1 MHAPLIANR
10 RVTTR
15 PVKIGGRKIAAGERV
30 TLMWASANSGIHVC
44 PGAQLA
50 RLELRVVMEE
60 LLGADPQYSIGAGHA
75 ANDRHLSGKRVF
87 QSAHAHQVVC
97 LSPSPCSWVFDIE
110 RSGYFTFERD
120 SIPSASFR
128 FEKAS
133 PGSAKD
139 ILSVCMASDFRAPD
153 ADGDL
158 HVVVPSLHPRN
169 RLNMTAD
176 VLGDDHRLLL
186 AHIAQQDS
194 KLSPTKATNRVA
206 GAHKET
212 LTELRNCCP
221 AKLQE
226 FVGK

>member
-1 MHAPLIANR
+1 
-10 RVTTR
+10 
-15 PVKIGGRKIAAGERV
+15 
-30 TLMWASANSGIHVC
+30 
-44 PGAQLA
+44 
-50 RLELRVVMEE
+50 
-60 LLGADPQYSIGAGHA
+60 
-75 ANDRHLSGKRVF
+75 
-87 QSAHAHQVVC
+87 
-97 LSPSPCSWVFDIE
+97 
-110 RSGYFTFERD
+110 
-120 SIPSASFR
+120 
-128 FEKAS
+128 
-133 PGSAKD
+133 
-139 ILSVCMASDFRAPD
+139 MASDFRAPD

-186 AHIAQQDS
+186 AHIAQHS